1 MKRFPNLANIPA
13 QSFLED
19 NSLLYSFRVTP
30 DGKRATDGQAAA
42 WDWKIFAL
50 ADARARREI
59 ENDTSLPA
67 AVKESLLSSEAHF
80 VLDLEDGWLH
90 GSIPDLVHENY
101 GHFDAL
107 GHLRFG
113 LNGEHIIAGRRRPL
127 QSLDRV
133 RLAFEQAT
141 TPLPAPLDF
150 LDKFVSNLNS
160 ALSRRIVETGV
171 LLDSIEVRIVGE
183 DWQGERERLSDVRR
197 RAVVLNRQIGS
208 VNGVFRNLL
217 QAHANDLPSDM
228 RELFQEFLQRNGS
241 LYHDVEQV
249 QARAR
254 LLQDEVMARLS
265 ERSNNLL
272 SIISIMTAV
281 MLPATI
287 VTGMFGMNTKGLP
300 FENSPNGFW
309 LATFAAILLAGL
321 FYLFVRHL
329 TRRY

>member
-1 MKRFPNLANIPA
+1 MDRFPALAKIPA
-13 QSFLED
+13 QSFLD
-19 NSLLYSFRVTP
+19 NNSLLFSFRVGP
-30 DGKRATDGQAAA
+30 DGRPAAEGQSAV
-42 WDWKIFAL
+42 WDWKIYAL

-59 ENDTSLPA
+59 ENETSLPA
-67 AVKESLLSSEAHF
+67 MVKDSLLSTEEHF
-80 VLDLEDGWLH
+80 MLDFENDWLH
-90 GSIPDLVHENY
+90 GSVPDLVHENY

-107 GHLRFG
+107 GHLRFAMSG
-113 LNGEHIIAGRRRPL
+113 DRLVAGRRRPL
-127 QSLDRV
+127 QSLDKV
-133 RLAFEQAT
+133 RLAFEQGKS
-141 TPLPAPLDF
+141 PLMTPLDF
-150 LDKFVSNLNS
+150 LDRLVSNLS
-160 ALSRRIVETGV
+160 AALSRRIVDTGV

-183 DWQGERERLSDVRR
+183 DWQGERERLSEVRR

-217 QAHANDLPSDM
+217 QAHANDLQPEM
-228 RELFQEFLQRNGS
+228 RELFQEFLQRNSS

-287 VTGMFGMNTKGLP
+287 VTGMFGMNTGGLP
-300 FENSPNGFW
+300 FENNPNGFW
-309 LATFAAILLAGL
+309 LATFAAVLLAGL